1 MDLPSA
7 ELVGSS
13 NDEKSLP
20 GMVLNIKKPI
30 VYEDYFGFQHSVSG
44 GRLECTM
51 QNIADNFFN
60 TYASRC
66 YKGVEDVL
74 DTFIVYN
81 ERRRV
86 TSSAKKKRKHA
97 DKSLHQTPDGSLLDI
112 MRNAYDLLSQCDI
125 KMPEIEGNDRYADS
139 GPPFLVLLHPALG
152 PLWEVSRQKFYG
164 GSISMGSELQ
174 LEIAEFLWRNV
185 QLDGSMIVIAENV
198 MGSTRIDEN
207 GEPMLQYGH
216 RCGRCKLQNVK
227 VQNKGINWNSGDN
240 IYWKHDVQRFEALK
254 IILHGNAEFEA
265 TDVILQRNHVFE
277 VPNGYKMKISSKN
290 PGLAVDLNPIEEK
303 MMDSGSW
310 FWNYKISG
318 THIHLELVE
327 F

>member
-1 MDLPSA
+1 MQT
-7 ELVGSS
+7 
-13 NDEKSLP
+13 SL
-20 GMVLNIKKPI
+20 
-30 VYEDYFGFQHSVSG
+30 FT
-44 GRLECTM
+44 RLQM
-51 QNIADNFFN
+51 
-60 TYASRC
+60 
-66 YKGVEDVL
+66 
-74 DTFIVYN
+74 
-81 ERRRV
+81 
-86 TSSAKKKRKHA
+86 
-97 DKSLHQTPDGSLLDI
+97 GSLLDI

-125 KMPEIEGNDRYADS
+125 KMPEQCSGVLLHHNLQIEGNDRYADS

-198 MGSTRIDEN
+198 MGSTRIDEMVSPCYSMGTGN
-207 GEPMLQYGH
+207 MLFP
-216 RCGRCKLQNVK
+216 CGRCKLQNVK

-265 TDVILQRNHVFE
+265 TDVILQ
-277 VPNGYKMKISSKN
+277 VPSSAVLLEFGSAILAF
-290 PGLAVDLNPIEEK
+290 PSTTIIFTYYGICGHSGLAVDLNPIEEK

-310 FWNYKISG
+310 FWNYKLSG

>member
-1 MDLPSA
+1 MLA
-7 ELVGSS
+7 T
-13 NDEKSLP
+13 
-20 GMVLNIKKPI
+20 VL
-30 VYEDYFGFQHSVSG
+30 
-44 GRLECTM
+44 
-51 QNIADNFFN
+51 A
-60 TYASRC
+60 
-66 YKGVEDVL
+66 DVL

-125 KMPEIEGNDRYADS
+125 KMPEQCSGVLLHHNLQIEGNDRYADS

-290 PGLAVDLNPIEEK
+290 PVVSSIKPKAYTYNETWLQLLLEQVPSSAVLLDLLIHGICGHSGLAVDLNPIEEK